1 MLLETAKVYDYTP
14 LSWLLKLLHFLFV
27 FFMISILSKTDIRG
41 NLKNA
46 GFKIKQV
53 TRNFYR
59 LLLGKKHHEKWVWR
73 DLKNIFKNE
82 DWTYGL
88 YENERLIIC
97 DVQINEHT
105 ATRFRYYIY
114 SGTLNFS
121 AQILGSFPVDDTLL
135 VFTLAS
141 HLNNLL
147 SEGRVAIYVQENTV
161 NFNMEKEV
169 SLCAI
174 YPENI
179 NEFIAIHYNIS
190 VQLHWAF
197 HQLNYFGKDPL
208 DIMIDFTTRF
218 REKHEAVNS

>member
-14 LSWLLKLLHFLFV
+14 LTWLLKLSRLPLMFFL
-27 FFMISILSKTDIRG
+27 ISILSKIDIREKFQRVG
-41 NLKNA
+41 SKIRQSTLK
-46 GFKIKQV
+46 F
-53 TRNFYR
+53 FR
-59 LLLGKKHHEKWVWR
+59 LLMGKKYHEKWVWR
-73 DLKNIFKNE
+73 DLKKIFKND

-105 ATRFRYYIY
+105 ATRFRYYIN

-147 SEGRVAIYVQENTV
+147 SKGRVAIYVPKNTV

-174 YPENI
+174 FPENI
-179 NEFIAIHYNIS
+179 SEFIAVHYNIS
-190 VQLHWAF
+190 AQLQWAF
-197 HQLNYFGKDPL
+197 HQLNTFGEDPL
-208 DIMIDFTTRF
+208 DIMIDFTNRYAMNY
-218 REKHEAVNS
+218 ESAHS